1 MSISTRIV
9 HNTLVYTEAIR
20 LEALRRRY
28 GRVQAL
34 DGLNVSARTGEV
46 YGFLGRNGAGK
57 TTTLRILMGIVPAD
71 AGQIH
76 LFGGQVKRVSVA
88 LKRSIGYVSQ
98 EQNFY
103 PWMTA
108 RQLGEFVAAFYPNW
122 DAREYDRMLRV
133 LDIAPNQRSV
143 ELSGGTRTKLA
154 LALALAPR
162 PPLLLLDE
170 PTAGLDPV
178 ARREFHELVSEV
190 VREHGVTVFLSSHLV
205 EEVESIATRVGIVQ
219 AGRMRVEG
227 DVPVLRETVRR
238 VRAAAPCV
246 LAPGFTQVR
255 NDVWQADPE
264 QWSAAQWP
272 EDVSIEA
279 LSLEEIFL
287 AFARSGGGPTAAR

>member
-1 MSISTRIV
+1 
-9 HNTLVYTEAIR
+9 
-20 LEALRRRY
+20 
-28 GRVQAL
+28 
-34 DGLNVSARTGEV
+34 VSARSGEV

-71 AGQIH
+71 SGTIH
-76 LFGGQVKRVSVA
+76 LFGEPIQRVSVEV
-88 LKRSIGYVSQ
+88 KRRIGYVSQ

-108 RQLGEFVAAFYPNW
+108 RELGSFVATFYPNW
-122 DAREYDRMLRV
+122 DDREYERMLSV

-190 VREHGVTVFLSSHLV
+190 VRDRGVTVFLSSHLV
-205 EEVESIATRVGIVQ
+205 DEVEAIATRVGIIQ
-219 AGRMRVEG
+219 HGRMRVEG
-227 DVPVLRETVRR
+227 DVPTLRDKVRR
-238 VRAAAPCV
+238 VRAAEPFE
-246 LAPGFTQVR
+246 LPPGFTQVR
-255 NDVWQADPE
+255 DDIWEAQPE
-264 QWSAAQWP
+264 RWAEATWP
-272 EDVSIEA
+272 EGVEVEA
-279 LSLEEIFL
+279 LSLEDIFL
-287 AFARSGGGPTAAR
+287 AFARSAGRPAAAR

>member
-1 MSISTRIV
+1 V
-9 HNTLVYTEAIR
+9 HNVRVSAEAIR
-20 LEALRRRY
+20 LENLCRRY

-34 DGLNVSARTGEV
+34 NGLNASARTGEV

-57 TTTLRILMGIVPAD
+57 TTTLRILMGIVAAD
-71 AGQIH
+71 EGQIH
-76 LFGGQVKRVSVA
+76 LFGQPIKRVSVPV
-88 LKRSIGYVSQ
+88 KRGIGYVSQ
-98 EQNFY
+98 DQNFY

-108 RQLGEFVAAFYPNW
+108 RQLGEFVAAFYPKW
-122 DAREYDRMLRV
+122 DQREYERMLSV
-133 LDIAPNQRSV
+133 LDIAPQQRSV

-178 ARREFHELVSEV
+178 ARREFHDLVSEA

-205 EEVESIATRVGIVQ
+205 DEVEAIATRVGIIQ

-227 DVPVLRETVRR
+227 DVPTLRETVRR
-238 VRAAAPCV
+238 VRASEPCV
-246 LAPGFTQVR
+246 LPPGFTQVR
-255 NDVWQADPE
+255 NDIWEADPE
-264 QWSAAQWP
+264 RWSTAQWP
-272 EDVSIEA
+272 EGVAVEV

-287 AFARSGGGPTAAR
+287 AFARSGRG